1 MEGKT
6 AIKKAGRNSRF
17 LCLLLVIIGL
27 CTALSGCSKKE
38 DQLLNASEVETNTI
52 LVGSDGAVQSAI
64 VEDFDKEYYNQEE
77 LEQFIRI
84 RLKKYNASMG
94 ADSVAM
100 DSLEVVDGK
109 VRVVFNYKDM
119 GAYSNF
125 NKVDAGLYTMEEAI
139 NEHILPDTLTEAKK
153 SKEVAAG
160 DVEKNK
166 KLKVAV
172 IYEPVDVAVNGSIA
186 YYNGGA
192 LLNNSTIQATGD
204 GAAVIVYK

>member
-1 MEGKT
+1 
-6 AIKKAGRNSRF
+6 
-17 LCLLLVIIGL
+17 
-27 CTALSGCSKKE
+27 
-38 DQLLNASEVETNTI
+38 
-52 LVGSDGAVQSAI
+52 
-64 VEDFDKEYYNQEE
+64 
-77 LEQFIRI
+77 
-84 RLKKYNASMG
+84 MG

-119 GAYSNF
+119 GAYSDF
-125 NKVDAGLYTMEEAI
+125 NKVDAALYTMEEAI
-139 NEHILPDTLTEAKK
+139 NEQILPDTLTEAKK